1 MKPGNVLHLY
11 RVRIR
16 ARLVQELFALAGI
29 AAGVALLFA
38 SQVASQSLSSSVTQL
53 SKGIVGDATLQ
64 LLARDPHGMPERVLA
79 QARAIRGVRVALALL
94 LLLAVGGLTP
104 LAYASP
110 PDPAWI
116 RGIYDD
122 ADYDDVVDLV
132 TSALAATAPVLLV
145 DLRQTPPLV
154 GPAPQLADDPVPTC
168 SLSSL
173 QSRAPPAA

>member
-1 MKPGNVLHLY
+1 MK
-11 RVRIR
+11 
-16 ARLVQELFALAGI
+16 
-29 AAGVALLFA
+29 
-38 SQVASQSLSSSVTQL
+38 S
-53 SKGIVGDATLQ
+53 
-64 LLARDPHGMPERVLA
+64 
-79 QARAIRGVRVALALL
+79 RGGRVALALL
-94 LLLAVGGLTP
+94 LLLLVGGLTS

-122 ADYDDVVDLV
+122 ADYDDVIVMI
-132 TSALAATAPVLLV
+132 TSAAAATAPVLLV
-145 DLRQTPPLV
+145 DLWQIPSFV